1 MDKEDSNEGGGDGV
15 QPEKSKDTE
24 AKDEVTET
32 KEDSQDAPAEKSSP
46 GTEESP
52 SEAR

>member
-1 MDKEDSNEGGGDGV
+1 MDKEDSNEGGGEGV

-24 AKDEVTET
+24 SKAEVTET
-32 KEDSQDAPAEKSSP
+32 KEDSQDAAAEKSSP
-46 GTEESP
+46 GTAESP